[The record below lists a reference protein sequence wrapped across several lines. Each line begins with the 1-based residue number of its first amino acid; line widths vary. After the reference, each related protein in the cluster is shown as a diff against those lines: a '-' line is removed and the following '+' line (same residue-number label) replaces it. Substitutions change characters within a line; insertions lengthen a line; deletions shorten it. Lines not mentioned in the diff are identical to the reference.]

1 MSLSGAST
9 HLLSASVPGVQ
20 LVIIIMVHKRV
31 HSGVYLQIIVEVFI
45 EVLDFFMDSL
55 RNREA
60 E

>member
-1 MSLSGAST
+1 MSLCGASA

-20 LVIIIMVHKRV
+20 LVIIIMVHKLV
-31 HSGVYLQIIVEVFI
+31 HSSAYSPIIVKVFI
-45 EVLDFFMDSL
+45 KVVDFFVDSL